1 MRMRTRLVLASVV
14 PLLLLSGCGDE
25 TAIEADPAG
34 TPYDG
39 PMHVERDYSDT
50 ATPLKASGAAGL
62 ALECTGEPH
71 RGGGGDY
78 VDGGLETVQD
88 SPEEALED
96 WVDQEWAGVPADGYR
111 VERVDG
117 GRVLLSWDVEER
129 TRVAV
134 VVHDDITDFNDDTG
148 WGVESWSSCDP
159 AELGVDVAEDLGFEV
174 WTDADGRPE
183 PTTDIRSF
191 PGSEHC
197 DWQDITWLVV
207 GQETEYDRDFDT
219 YLSGLA
225 DGIPADHLSTEPDT
239 SASLPSDAVATGWQ
253 RDGREV
259 WLGDSPRA
267 AYLVSVDDESDV
279 ELWPATTE
287 RIGCM

>member
-1 MRMRTRLVLASVV
+1 MRMRLAIAALVPV
-14 PLLLLSGCGDE
+14 LLLAGCGTE

-39 PMHVERDYSDT
+39 PMSVQPDYGDT
-50 ATPLKASGAAGL
+50 AAPLEASGSAGM
-62 ALECTGEPH
+62 ALECDGEPR

-88 SPEEALED
+88 SPEDALED
-96 WVDQEWAGVPADGYR
+96 WLDEESPEVPEDGYR

-117 GRVLLSWDVEER
+117 GRVLLSYDVDDR

-148 WGVESWSSCDP
+148 WGVESWSTCDP
-159 AELGVDVAEDLGFEV
+159 AELGVEVAEDLGFEI
-174 WTDADGRPE
+174 WSDADGRAV
-183 PTTDIRSF
+183 PTTDITSF
-191 PGSEHC
+191 PGAEHC
-197 DWQDITWLVV
+197 DWQDITWLRL
-207 GQETEYDRDFDT
+207 GQDTDVDRAFDSYVSGYDEGFGD
-219 YLSGLA
+219 A
-225 DGIPADHLSTEPDT
+225 LSTEPDA
-239 SASLPSDAVATGWQ
+239 SASLPEDAVDTGWQ

-259 WLGDSPRA
+259 WLGDDPRA
-267 AYLVSVDDESDV
+267 AYLVSVDDPSDV
-279 ELWPATTE
+279 QLWPAASQ